1 MMGWLQVSVVVA
13 AVAAWQQLGPHAAS
27 GIEEVVKI
35 LHHQQEPHLRCCDAA
50 VTFMVCGN
58 EPWAIFRRSDI
69 DLVDF
74 SG

>member
-1 MMGWLQVSVVVA
+1 LQVSVVVA

-35 LHHQQEPHLRCCDAA
+35 LHHQQEKAGGFSGHLILI
-50 VTFMVCGN
+50 
-58 EPWAIFRRSDI
+58 WW
-69 DLVDF
+69 DF